1 MSARRR
7 IPYSARH
14 GLWTPPIPVATAQRR
29 RDAKSLRTNCS
40 YLKSWTARTR
50 NILLLGAKPGCYV
63 PLRPEAPT
71 LRFRERRMIP
81 GTMTSAATARPNN
94 RTPFQRKSMCRSAWT
109 AAKPAGT
116 ISMRKSSEWNGT
128 TTWSICPDDSRKRA
142 RALRVRRRSEQA
154 AKKAYSGYGLVSES
168 ILLSLRATSPIKAAQ
183 MITKTR
189 MIEPATTT
197 GLFILGASMA
207 KVSIAA
213 KL

>member
-1 MSARRR
+1 MDSREARRND
-7 IPYSARH
+7 IDEEIVGVERH
-14 GLWTPPIPVATAQRR
+14 
-29 RDAKSLRTNCS
+29 D
-40 YLKSWTARTR
+40 Y
-50 NILLLGAKPGCYV
+50 
-63 PLRPEAPT
+63 
-71 LRFRERRMIP
+71 
-81 GTMTSAATARPNN
+81 
-94 RTPFQRKSMCRSAWT
+94 
-109 AAKPAGT
+109 
-116 ISMRKSSEWNGT
+116 
-128 TTWSICPDDSRKRA
+128 WSICPDDSRKRA

-197 GLFILGASMA
+197 GLFILEASMA